1 MITAES
7 LRGYPGVRHGFFTRE
22 GGVSAGGFASLNCGA
37 STGDDLAKV
46 NENRARVAESLGVQP
61 DRLVTAKQVHGISVA
76 EVTQPFTGALP
87 EYDALVT
94 RVPGLALGVLTADCA
109 PVLFSDFTAGVV
121 GVAHAGWRGAYDGVI
136 EATVAALV
144 RLGAQPDQL
153 VAAVGPTIA
162 QPSYEVSDEFQARF
176 VDGDPASAPFFTAG
190 TRAGHYQFDLPEY
203 VGLRLLRAGLRR
215 IEILER
221 DTAAEAGMF
230 FSYRRSTLVGET
242 AIGRQMSA
250 ILLTPR

>member
-22 GGVSAGGFASLNCGA
+22 GGVSAGGYASLNCSA

-46 NENRARVAESLGVQP
+46 NQNRTRVAGMLGVAP
-61 DRLVTAKQVHGISVA
+61 ENLVTAKQVHGISVA
-76 EVTQPFTGALP
+76 EVTRPFAGALP
-87 EYDALVT
+87 EHDALVT
-94 RVPGLALGVLTADCA
+94 REPGLALGVLTADCA

-144 RLGAQPDQL
+144 RLGAQTDQIA
-153 VAAVGPTIA
+153 AAVGPTIA

-190 TRAGHYQFDLPEY
+190 TRAAHFQFDLPEY

-221 DTAAEAGMF
+221 DTAAEPALF
-230 FSYRRSTLVGET
+230 FSHRRSTLAGEGQV
-242 AIGRQMSA
+242 GRQMSA